1 MGKKC
6 YLFPQERSCTE
17 FHLRLCSKT
26 ENQRYSR
33 LFFLFINFDPKPEEI
48 FPLFYYYFFFYFFI
62 TVGGTPAPSCSKRPA
77 LNTDS
82 LPKFLVCSLPLS
94 HCLQDKKK
102 DREKDRRTALHD
114 KTGNPSHQGC
124 CLQPWQK
131 VFRVCWGWLLPMSNG
146 WRAHLTQGPHPG
158 NLWEPLLILPCMDYS
173 QAF

>member
-33 LFFLFINFDPKPEEI
+33 IFFLFINFDPKPEEI
-48 FPLFYYYFFFYFFI
+48 FPLFFFFFLFFTTI
-62 TVGGTPAPSCSKRPA
+62 GGTSAPSCSKRPA

-82 LPKFLVCSLPLS
+82 LPKFLACSLPLS

-114 KTGNPSHQGC
+114 KTGNPSHQGW

-131 VFRVCWGWLLPMSNG
+131 VFRVC
-146 WRAHLTQGPHPG
+146 
-158 NLWEPLLILPCMDYS
+158 
-173 QAF
+173 